1 MAGGNAGAERQV
13 ELAEPAMAAPMPKLR
28 AEIVA
33 VHGPFY
39 PVPIIASIT
48 CQVIDPGCRA
58 GETAR
63 VTSRRRTMDDT
74 MLKRAFLVDGLGSLA
89 SVALLIG
96 GASALSGPLGLSQTF
111 LSTVGWLL
119 LPVALLF
126 FWIARTG
133 SRPLA
138 MVGLIGNEAW
148 VVASA
153 IAIPVLQPTLLG
165 AVVIAG
171 QAAAV
176 AAIAWFEYHGL
187 KRARV
192 AA

>member
-1 MAGGNAGAERQV
+1 
-13 ELAEPAMAAPMPKLR
+13 
-28 AEIVA
+28 
-33 VHGPFY
+33 
-39 PVPIIASIT
+39 
-48 CQVIDPGCRA
+48 
-58 GETAR
+58 
-63 VTSRRRTMDDT
+63 MDDT